1 VTDSR
6 REYDHQRDDGWSQ
19 YQQYSKKVPWFK
31 HAASKIKPV
40 FLTRAPGLV
49 QVGALLLLSLS
60 GCAGNDPPPVDNSFC
75 LYVPLP
81 DPADAVNLKVRGN
94 KVAILTNEQNF
105 RDFCQLGDRSKS
117 MGPR

>member
-1 VTDSR
+1 MTAGR
-6 REYDHQRDDGWSQ
+6 APLQRM
-19 YQQYSKKVPWFK
+19 YSG
-31 HAASKIKPV
+31 AV
-40 FLTRAPGLV
+40 FLGCSPNRATAVLRMVATSALV
-49 QVGALLLLSLS
+49 VALSA
-60 GCAGNDPPPVDNSFC
+60 CANQEPPPVDNSFC

-105 RDFCQLGDRSKS
+105 QQWCRLGDRSKS

>member
-1 VTDSR
+1 MLIFAVQRILTAGWFCLRGQLWSR
-6 REYDHQRDDGWSQ
+6 TKHTN
-19 YQQYSKKVPWFK
+19 QQPLSVEVSN
-31 HAASKIKPV
+31 AA
-40 FLTRAPGLV
+40 R
-49 QVGALLLLSLS
+49 LLSAVAMVVLLS
-60 GCAGNDPPPVDNSFC
+60 ACGIKEPPPVDNGFC

-105 RDFCQLGDRSKS
+105 QQWCRLGDRSKS